1 MYLMRS
7 DMWNKANS
15 GIGVAVSLILCL
27 LKLPL
32 LLLKEKQKG
41 RHGGGVCMAKAY
53 DIVCI
58 SHVVWNNS
66 WQRNHH
72 TMNRM
77 ASRHRVI
84 YCNPHPVSMA
94 VARQMASLKEACHP
108 SAHSRNL
115 TVITPVV
122 LRGERIFPFIKK
134 INKLILW
141 SAIREKIEALNLKNI
156 VLWFYSPLYEY
167 MAGAFD
173 ERLTVYDIQDE
184 YSEFLGNPETIKE
197 KEKRLLSKA
206 DLVFTGT
213 YALYEARKPHHPNIH
228 FIPCGVDI
236 EHFQRA
242 ARGDLPIPGDIM
254 HVPHPIIGYFGMVC
268 GRMDTALLEYMAS
281 RHPEWSVVLIGEIA
295 ERDFS
300 ISDRPNIYLLGRK
313 SYANLPCYL
322 QTFDACMIPF
332 RLNEL
337 TLKVNPTKLLEY
349 LAAGKPVISTAIP
362 DMIRFYG
369 DVIHIAEDKEQFV
382 RLTEKAVA
390 EAGAGKSEI
399 CLARMRTAE
408 KNDWAAAIKRMEDLI
423 TSAIQAR
430 HGDK

>member
-1 MYLMRS
+1 
-7 DMWNKANS
+7 MWDKANS
-15 GIGVAVSLILCL
+15 ALAVAVSLILCL
-27 LKLPL
+27 LRIPL
-32 LLLKEKQKG
+32 FLLKEKRKG
-41 RHGGGVCMAKAY
+41 RHRGAPMAETY

-84 YCNPHPVSMA
+84 YCNPQPLSMGI
-94 VARQMASLKEACHP
+94 ARQMASLKQGRKL
-108 SAHSRNL
+108 SVHSRNL
-115 TVITPVV
+115 TVKTPVV
-122 LRGERIFPFIKK
+122 LRGERVFPFIKK

-141 SAIREKIEALNLKNI
+141 SAISEAIEALNLKNI
-156 VLWFYSPLYEY
+156 VLWFYSPLHEY
-167 MAGAFD
+167 MAGTLD
-173 ERLTVYDIQDE
+173 EILTVYDIQDE
-184 YSEFLGNPETIKE
+184 YSEFLGNPKTIKE
-197 KEKRLLSKA
+197 KEKRLLRKA

-213 YALYEARKPHHPNIH
+213 YALYEARKSHHPNIH

-236 EHFQRA
+236 EHFKRA

-268 GRMDTALLEYMAS
+268 GRMDTELLEYMAL
-281 RHPEWSVVLIGEIA
+281 RHPEWSIVLIGEIA
-295 ERDFS
+295 RRDFS

-313 SYANLPCYL
+313 SYSHLPCYL
-322 QTFDACMIPF
+322 QAFDACMIPF

-362 DMIRFYG
+362 DMMRFYG
-369 DVIHIAEDKEQFV
+369 DMIYIAEDKAQFV
-382 RLTEKAVA
+382 RLTEKALD
-390 EAGAGKSEI
+390 ETGAGKSKAI
-399 CLARMRTAE
+399 LARMRTAE
-408 KNDWAAAIKRMEDLI
+408 KNDWAAAVRRMEDLI
-423 TSAIQAR
+423 TSAIQTR
-430 HGDK
+430 HGDN